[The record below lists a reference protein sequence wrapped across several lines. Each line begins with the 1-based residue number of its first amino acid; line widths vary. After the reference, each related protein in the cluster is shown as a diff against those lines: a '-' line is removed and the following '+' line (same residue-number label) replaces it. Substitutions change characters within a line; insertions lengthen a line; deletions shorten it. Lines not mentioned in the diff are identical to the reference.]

1 MVNLTQLIRHPE
13 MMGKDTLYYLRSM
26 VALHPAYQTA
36 RLLLLRNLYLL
47 HDPSFEDELRKAA
60 LYVSDRSVI
69 FNLVESEYFEL
80 SPHPKTVVTSQQ
92 PAAEVTP
99 DTPEATSVADEI
111 TDAKQSSPDAV
122 LPHDRRNKPTAIDA
136 TIDYVSYLM
145 DAEDKSSDD
154 SQPLKGQGLIDDFI
168 NNKGGKIEL
177 KDVGET
183 AAGSGVAS
191 IDAPPQD
198 LSEGMFTETLAR
210 IYIKQG
216 KFSKALEI
224 IKRLNLIYPKKNA
237 YFADQIRFLE
247 KLIINSQSK

>member
-1 MVNLTQLIRHPE
+1 

-47 HDPSFEDELRKAA
+47 HDSSFEDELRKAA

-80 SPHPKTVVTSQQ
+80 NPHPKPVVASQQ

-99 DTPEATSVADEI
+99 VAVEI
-111 TDAKQSSPDAV
+111 TDTKQSSPDAV

-145 DAEDKSSDD
+145 DAEDKNSDD

-191 IDAPPQD
+191 IDDTPQD